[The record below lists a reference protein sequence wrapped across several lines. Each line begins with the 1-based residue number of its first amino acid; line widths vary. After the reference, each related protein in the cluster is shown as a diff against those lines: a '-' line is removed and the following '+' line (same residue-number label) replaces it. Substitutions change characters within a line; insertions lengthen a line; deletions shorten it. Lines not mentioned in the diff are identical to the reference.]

1 MKSIVGSGIDNKIIP
16 KFKKK
21 LKIYVYKSLK
31 RVSRISLYHILKG
44 KYNWRLRDLDDLFSL
59 FYKKYLKMCTCI

>member
-31 RVSRISLYHILKG
+31 RVSRISLYHILCINSIKG
-44 KYNWRLRDLDDLFSL
+44 KYN
-59 FYKKYLKMCTCI
+59 